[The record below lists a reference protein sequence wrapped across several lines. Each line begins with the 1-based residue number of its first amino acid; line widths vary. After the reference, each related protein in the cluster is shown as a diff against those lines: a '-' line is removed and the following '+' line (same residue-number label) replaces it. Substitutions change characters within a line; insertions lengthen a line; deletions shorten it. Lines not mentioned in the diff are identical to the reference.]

1 MPARPLPLAEYELF
15 HTRDLDEARV
25 LVANAFAPHELHPG
39 KHETRFDARM
49 NGVAFDR
56 TGLYAI
62 DYGTEA
68 RVDTAPWESC
78 FLVALPLSGA
88 VEVSLGREQVLATP
102 EFGSVQSPTER
113 VSLRW
118 LTGAPHLVAWFD
130 RWALEAHLGGMLGRE
145 PHRPITFSL
154 GMDLTEPLSRS
165 LLSVVDL
172 LRREVETG
180 GDLLNQPLSLK
191 QLEGLLM
198 TQLLLTQPSNY
209 TSELTKQ
216 QPRPAPAAVRQ
227 AMELIERAR
236 PTPHRDGHRRG
247 RGSGR
252 AGIAGR
258 VPASSGHHAHGP
270 PAGRAPGTRSCRAD
284 RLRSRGHDGRRCRP
298 PLGVRPPRP
307 LLPCLSGTFRGESIG
322 DAAPLSVT
330 LPKTAR
336 SPADVHVNPVNVHA
350 CRLPTICAN

>member
-258 VPASSGHHAHGP
+258 FRRHLDTTPTAHLRDVRLEHVRAELTGCGP
-270 PAGRAPGTRSCRAD
+270 GATTVAD
-284 RLRSRGHDGRRCRP
+284 VAHRWGFVRLDHFSRVYRERFGESPSETLHRCR
-298 PLGVRPPRP
+298 
-307 LLPCLSGTFRGESIG
+307 
-322 DAAPLSVT
+322 
-330 LPKTAR
+330 
-336 SPADVHVNPVNVHA
+336 
-350 CRLPTICAN
+350 

>member
-1 MPARPLPLAEYELF
+1 MSARPLPLAEYELF
-15 HTRDLDEARV
+15 HTRDLEEARA

-68 RVDTAPWESC
+68 RIATPPWESC
-78 FLVALPLSGA
+78 FLVAFPLSGA
-88 VEVSLGREQVLATP
+88 VEVSLGRERILATP
-102 EFGSVQSPTER
+102 ELGSVQSPTER

-145 PHRPITFSL
+145 PRRPIVFSL
-154 GMDLTEPLSRS
+154 GMDLTQPFSRS
-165 LLSVVDL
+165 LLSVIDL

-180 GDLLNQPLSLK
+180 GDLLNQPLSLE

-209 TSELTKQ
+209 TSALSKQ
-216 QPRPAPAAVRQ
+216 QPRAAPAAVRL
-227 AMELIERAR
+227 ATELIETRAAQPLTVTDIAEAVGVGVWALQEGFR
-236 PTPHRDGHRRG
+236 SHLDTTPTAHLRNVRLERVRAELIGDGPGDTAIADVARRWG
-247 RGSGR
+247 FVRLGQFS
-252 AGIAGR
+252 R
-258 VPASSGHHAHGP
+258 VYRERYGEGP
-270 PAGRAPGTRSCRAD
+270 SET
-284 RLRSRGHDGRRCRP
+284 LRRCR
-298 PLGVRPPRP
+298 
-307 LLPCLSGTFRGESIG
+307 
-322 DAAPLSVT
+322 
-330 LPKTAR
+330 
-336 SPADVHVNPVNVHA
+336 
-350 CRLPTICAN
+350 